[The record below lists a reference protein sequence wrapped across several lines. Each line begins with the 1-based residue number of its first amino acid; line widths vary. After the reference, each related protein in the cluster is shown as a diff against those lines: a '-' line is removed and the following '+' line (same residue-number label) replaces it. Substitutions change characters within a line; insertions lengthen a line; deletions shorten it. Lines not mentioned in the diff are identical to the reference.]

1 MHKLFKLG
9 LIGLSSLTLIA
20 CGNSGGGSETIRVA
34 TSQGPYSELFLEE
47 VAPILE
53 AKGYK
58 LENTEFSDVRSVN
71 VALQEGS
78 VDLNVDQNSSYME
91 NYNKEADAK
100 LTALT
105 PIPTVPMAIYP
116 ANKTSLETVKP
127 GDRIA
132 IPDDPSN
139 LTRALLLLEKA
150 GWLTLPVNAA
160 VGIVTTDDIIENK
173 KNVEIIP
180 MASPTIPRSL
190 SDLDYAVIPGAI
202 VDDSDLDFD
211 TGLMAEDVLGRFL
224 LQVVVSEEN
233 KDEEWAQAVVDV
245 YQSDELKAAIEEKN
259 NQEGEANWIWP
270 GEAGA

>member
-1 MHKLFKLG
+1 MYKLVKLG
-9 LIGLSSLTLIA
+9 FIGLSSLTLIA
-20 CGNSGGGSETIRVA
+20 CGNSASGNETIRVA
-34 TSQGPYSELFLEE
+34 TSQGPYSELFIEE
-47 VAPILE
+47 VAPVLE
-53 AKGYK
+53 EQGYK
-58 LENTEFSDVRSVN
+58 LENIEFSDVRSVN

-78 VDLNVDQNSSYME
+78 VDVNVDQNSSYMK
-91 NYNKEADAK
+91 NYNEEANAK
-100 LTALT
+100 LTNLT
-105 PIPTVPMAIYP
+105 SIPTVPMAIYP
-116 ANKTSLETVKP
+116 ANKTSLEDVQS

-150 GWLTLPVNAA
+150 GWITLPENAA
-160 VGIVTTDDIIENK
+160 EGIITTADIIENE
-173 KNVEIIP
+173 KNVEIIT

-211 TGLMAEDVLGRFL
+211 TGLLAEDVLERFL

-233 KDEEWAQAVVDV
+233 KDEDWAQAIVDI
-245 YQSDELKAAIEEKN
+245 YQSDELKAVIEEKN

-270 GEAGA
+270 GEAAE